1 MFINPMT
8 IVGVIVLLLVAYQQW
23 CILRLDR
30 DIDELTDKHDNFV
43 ETVSN
48 VFEAIVD
55 AADALDEDTP

>member
-30 DIDELTDKHDNFV
+30 DIDELTDKHNNFV
-43 ETVSN
+43 ETVAS
-48 VFEAIVD
+48 VFEAIEEASD
-55 AADALDEDTP
+55 AMEADQT